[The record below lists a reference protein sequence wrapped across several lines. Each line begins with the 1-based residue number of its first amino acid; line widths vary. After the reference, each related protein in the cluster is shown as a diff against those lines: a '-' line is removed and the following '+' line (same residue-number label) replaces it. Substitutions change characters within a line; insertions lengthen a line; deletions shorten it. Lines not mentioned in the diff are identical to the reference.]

1 MKIKLD
7 ESFYIAVDDM
17 NFTLVERRIGP
28 DKDGVDKEYFD
39 ELGYYGSVGHALKAY
54 MRFSVNRIYKEQVI
68 TLDQYM
74 LACEN
79 VLEQLE
85 LKTKEMGLSIE
96 KATSC

>member
-28 DKDGVDKEYFD
+28 DKDRVDKEYFD
-39 ELGYYGSVGHALKAY
+39 ELGYHGSVGSALKAY
-54 MRFSVNRIYKEQVI
+54 MRFSVNRKFTDQVI

-74 LACEN
+74 LACES

-85 LKTKEMGLSIE
+85 LRTKELGVSIE
-96 KATSC
+96 KGVSC